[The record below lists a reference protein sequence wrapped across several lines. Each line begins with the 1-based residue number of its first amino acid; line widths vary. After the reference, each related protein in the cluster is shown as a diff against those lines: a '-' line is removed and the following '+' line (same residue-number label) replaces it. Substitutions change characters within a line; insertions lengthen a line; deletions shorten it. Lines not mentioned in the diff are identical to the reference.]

1 MQSTCFIFYFPPLVL
16 KILTPLIN
24 RWVLILYD
32 WFIAFIKLS
41 LWVALVSYIEGYI
54 EFGMNI
60 HFKTQ
65 TM

>member
-1 MQSTCFIFYFPPLVL
+1 
-16 KILTPLIN
+16 
-24 RWVLILYD
+24 
-32 WFIAFIKLS
+32 
-41 LWVALVSYIEGYI
+41 VALVSYIEGYI